1 MLWSIIV
8 GGIIGW
14 LAGKLMGSRGGVL
27 RNIILGIVG
36 SGVGNW
42 LAGAVGLVAR
52 NSLGSC
58 LIGLG
63 GACVVL
69 LICRWLFKETE
80 EYIKKRPLPVGR
92 GHFFQQNLIFLLHFL
107 LKCAILLAIN
117 VRRMA
122 VGPCFFPCFVTV

>member
-27 RNIILGIVG
+27 RNIIVG

-52 NSLGSC
+52 NSLGSF

-69 LICRWLFKETE
+69 LICRWLFK
-80 EYIKKRPLPVGR
+80 
-92 GHFFQQNLIFLLHFL
+92 
-107 LKCAILLAIN
+107 
-117 VRRMA
+117 
-122 VGPCFFPCFVTV
+122 

>member
-36 SGVGNW
+36 NW

-52 NSLGSC
+52 NSLGSF

-69 LICRWLFKETE
+69 LICRILFK
-80 EYIKKRPLPVGR
+80 
-92 GHFFQQNLIFLLHFL
+92 
-107 LKCAILLAIN
+107 
-117 VRRMA
+117 
-122 VGPCFFPCFVTV
+122 